1 MGAPKLRAPAVA
13 LGLLLGAVL
22 GRVGPAEGSGR
33 GGPGAP
39 GQPSGVAAERLC
51 PAPCR
56 CLGDLLD
63 CSRRRLAHL
72 PESLPPWV
80 ARL

>member
-1 MGAPKLRAPAVA
+1 MGAPRLRAPAAA
-13 LGLLLGAVL
+13 LGLLLCAAL
-22 GRVGPAEGSGR
+22 GPAGSAEGSGR
-33 GGPGAP
+33 A
-39 GQPSGVAAERLC
+39 VAAERLC

-63 CSRRRLAHL
+63 CSRRGLAHL
-72 PESLPPWV
+72 PEPLPPWV